1 MEGTAVK
8 KLVIIGASGHGK
20 VVADIAVLNG
30 YDEIVFLDDNPN
42 IMNCAGFPV
51 VGTVDKADD
60 IEGEKIV
67 AIGNS
72 STRKVIQNS
81 LSNIAT
87 LIHPNAV
94 ISRRVSIGM
103 GTVIMAGAVVN
114 SDTTIGSGCIVNTC
128 ASIDHDCV
136 IGDFSHVSVGTNV
149 AGSCKVGELVWL
161 GAGSVISNNI
171 TIHNDCIIGA
181 GAVVVK
187 NCEQPGIYIGCP
199 AQHMK

>member
-20 VVADIAVLNG
+20 VVADIAMLNG
-30 YDEIVFLDDNPN
+30 YNEIVFLDDNPN
-42 IMNCAGFPV
+42 TKNCAGFPV

-60 IEGEKIV
+60 IDGDKIV
-67 AIGNS
+67 AIGNA
-72 STRKVIQNS
+72 STRKRIQGS

-87 LIHPNAV
+87 LVHPDAV
-94 ISRRVSIGM
+94 ISRRVSIGK

-114 SDTTIGSGCIVNTC
+114 SDTIIGAGCIVNTC

-136 IGDFSHVSVGTNV
+136 VGDFSHVSVGSNV
-149 AGSCKVGELVWL
+149 AGSCKVGESVWI

-171 TIHNDCIIGA
+171 TINNNCIIGA

-187 NCEQPGIYIGCP
+187 NCEQPGKYVGCP
-199 AQHMK
+199 AQLMK